1 MGGEVRYFGDFCE
14 ISDNEREYMVMN
26 FSSVTLD
33 INDLWENSALSAKFL
48 SGFWGKFF
56 PTSGKEQ
63 KSRRN
68 ALEDSVRFIAAE
80 LLGNSVKFGY
90 RGGCDIRVSLLMEE
104 NELRFYVKNL
114 VDPDV
119 LEGFQIFIQRLL
131 SEDLNELYVSQM
143 EKNALEGSTESRMGF
158 LTILLDYDATLA
170 WKFERHDDKVVVTTL
185 ARLPV
190 VRQPAQGGH

>member
-63 KSRRN
+63 
-68 ALEDSVRFIAAE
+68 
-80 LLGNSVKFGY
+80 
-90 RGGCDIRVSLLMEE
+90 
-104 NELRFYVKNL
+104 
-114 VDPDV
+114 
-119 LEGFQIFIQRLL
+119 
-131 SEDLNELYVSQM
+131 
-143 EKNALEGSTESRMGF
+143 
-158 LTILLDYDATLA
+158 
-170 WKFERHDDKVVVTTL
+170 TT
-185 ARLPV
+185 
-190 VRQPAQGGH
+190 